1 MPVLKLLK
9 AFAFNWIYFEIDAW
23 NLHTHAIRRHVFSSI
38 LWITCHLPFIM
49 AYVLAGAALSRL
61 VLATDCA
68 DADEHDL
75 TETYVAKSE
84 HEISD
89 ALRWF
94 YCCG

>member
-1 MPVLKLLK
+1 MG
-9 AFAFNWIYFEIDAW
+9 
-23 NLHTHAIRRHVFSSI
+23 
-38 LWITCHLPFIM
+38 
-49 AYVLAGAALSRL
+49 YVLAGAALSRL

-75 TETYVAKSE
+75 TEVYIERSK
-84 HEISD
+84 HEIAD